1 MSGSYI
7 GKEPTYGF
15 FEKQRITTANGSLTE
30 FNLSF
35 TAADSSQLLVSV
47 GGVIQEPGQAYTV
60 LAGTPQQISFT
71 EPPATGVEIFIIW
84 LGKQTTGPQFSSGML
99 TDKAALGTQPAA
111 ADTFLL
117 YDDNASALKKVTYTN
132 LIPTTHGD
140 VSGPASSTDEALARF
155 DSTTGKI
162 LLNSTATLTDAGT
175 LTATAFSGPLTG
187 NVTGNASGTAAT
199 VTGATQSSI
208 TALGT
213 IASLVATT
221 ADING
226 GTFDGI
232 VGGTTPAAITGTTI
246 TGNTS
251 VTTAQVDI
259 TAQGDLRLQDTTGGE
274 YVGFQAAGA
283 TTTYTITMPAT
294 AAASDGQALTTTTAG
309 VGSWSTVGDASLG
322 SAQEWT
328 AQQNFNNTILTF
340 DATQDWALA
349 ANQVAT
355 LTLTANTTFDAPTQM
370 VNGAFYSLI
379 IIQDGTGGWTA
390 SWNTVFK
397 WAAATAPTL
406 TTTASAKDIFVWRSD
421 GTNMYEVGRQ
431 LNVS

>member
-1 MSGSYI
+1 MSAGSYI
-7 GKEPTYGF
+7 GKSPQYGF
-15 FEKQRITTANGSLTE
+15 FEKQKITTANGVLT
-30 FNLSF
+30 SF
-35 TAADSSQLLVSV
+35 ALNFTTADSAQLLVSV
-47 GGVIQEPGQAYTV
+47 GGVIQETGTAYTV
-60 LAGTPQQISFT
+60 DGSVPQNIVFT
-71 EPPATGVEIFIIW
+71 EAPSTGIGIFIIW
-84 LGKQTTGPQFSSGML
+84 LGKQTTGPTFASGML
-99 TDKAALGTQPAA
+99 TGKPALGAQPAS

-117 YDDNASALKKVTYTN
+117 YDDDTSLLKKVTYSN
-132 LIPTTHGD
+132 LIPSTHGD
-140 VSGPASSTDEALARF
+140 VSGPGVSTNNALARF
-155 DSTTGKI
+155 DEGTGKI
-162 LLNSTATLTDAGT
+162 IQNSTALLTDAGT

-199 VTGATQSSI
+199 VTGATQSAI

-232 VGGTTPAAITGTTI
+232 VGGTTPAAITGT
-246 TGNTS
+246 
-251 VTTAQVDI
+251 QVDI

-294 AAASDGQALTTTTAG
+294 AAASNGQALTTTTAG
-309 VGSWSTVGDASLG
+309 VGSWSTVGDASIG
-322 SAQEWT
+322 TANEWT
-328 AQQNFNNTILTF
+328 AQQNFNNTVLTF
-340 DATQDWALA
+340 DATQDWALT

-370 VNGAFYSLI
+370 VDGSFYSLI

-390 SWNTVFK
+390 SWNSVFK